1 MRRIIAIALW
11 LLALPALA
19 QQPATVDRARLESR
33 LAAVGVLIEKSTAA
47 KQIDASGDTRAAA
60 QRQRAREVHR
70 QAQRAFD
77 AGDLQRASVLLPEAS
92 MLMFEAVRL
101 AAPEKVMAEKAR
113 NDFDSRRE
121 SVRSLLAA
129 QRRIAAE
136 KPDMPGAKEASR
148 TVERLLAE
156 AQALAETDNLAQA
169 RARLDEAYL
178 AAKAS
183 ISSMRTGDT
192 LVRTLKFDSKEDEY
206 HYEVDRNDT
215 HRMLVQLL
223 IENKRGADA
232 NVGRA
237 VERAAG
243 LRSQADSAAARGAH
257 VEAIKLLEDS
267 TGELVRAIRNAGI
280 YIPG

>member
-60 QRQRAREVHR
+60 QRQKAREVHR
-70 QAQRAFD
+70 QAQQAFD

-148 TVERLLAE
+148 TVERLLGE
-156 AQALAETDNLAQA
+156 AQALAATDNLVQA

>member
-1 MRRIIAIALW
+1 MRGALAIALW
-11 LLALPALA
+11 LVSAAA
-19 QQPATVDRARLESR
+19 IAQPATVDRARLESR

-47 KQIDASGDTRAAA
+47 RQIDASGDSRAAA
-60 QRQRAREVHR
+60 QRQKARDVHR
-70 QAQRAFD
+70 QAQQAFD
-77 AGDLQRASVLLPEAS
+77 AGDLQRASQLLPEAS

-101 AAPEKVMAEKAR
+101 AAPDKLLADKAR
-113 NDFDSRRE
+113 TDFDSRRE

-129 QRRIAAE
+129 QKRIAAE
-136 KPDMPGAKEASR
+136 KPEMTGAREAGR

-156 AQALAETDNLAQA
+156 SERLAATDDIAQA

-206 HYEVDRNDT
+206 RYEVDRNDT

-223 IENKRGADA
+223 IENKRSMDA

-243 LRSQADSAAARGAH
+243 LRTQADSAAQRGAH

-267 TGELVRAIRNAGI
+267 TSELVRAIRNAGI